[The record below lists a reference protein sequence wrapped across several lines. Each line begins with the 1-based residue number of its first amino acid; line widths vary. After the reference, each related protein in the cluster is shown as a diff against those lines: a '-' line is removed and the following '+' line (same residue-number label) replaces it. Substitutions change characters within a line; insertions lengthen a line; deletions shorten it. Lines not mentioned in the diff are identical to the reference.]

1 MNVATTLGGMLAL
14 TLLYRQPLRA
24 LYLRVANG
32 FDGVVR
38 QAGGVYR
45 SRKAGDGHGLGL
57 ESVRAAVARY
67 DGQLTLSH
75 DGATFTAEAILYLD
89 G

>member
-1 MNVATTLGGMLAL
+1 MNVATTLGGMQAL
-14 TLLYRQPLRA
+14 TLRLDRGA

-38 QAGGVYR
+38 QTGGVYR